1 METSIPPLKPELLQ
15 DLFLLKRDA
24 AVAKVAAVFE
34 GQLKE
39 LCLRTLFPKQVPG
52 FISACL
58 AQRGELEQGAGPRC
72 FFVGDRVTWEELCRP
87 DQTPNQILIAEP
99 KLDFE
104 SVRNELLPMA
114 REREHA
120 VIYSQANP
128 RPGRSDVVALTE
140 PKEYEVREVLKKHD
154 FADIHA
160 ERLAR
165 QSNGNIYLLMSLLA
179 GTSARPTWASD
190 KAGFQLRCLALLGG
204 WNDASAL
211 DRATVGEIV
220 GEPYEGWVQ
229 QIYPLTKQEEPPVL
243 LDGKKFK
250 PVARYET
257 WQQLAPFLTDA
268 DLNRFGSAVAKVL
281 KETAPELD
289 MPREERHLAGVREM
303 PAMHSTSLKE
313 GLAET
318 LALLGAKGRELPVS
332 ANLADGLVRET
343 VAGLLTDADWK
354 RWASLSSVA
363 PKLAEAA
370 PSEFLSALEKA
381 LVKLDQSPLKE
392 VFAARGDALFGR
404 NYHAG
409 LLWALEVLAWSSDHL
424 NRVATVLARLAHFP
438 LPENMG
444 NNPLATLR
452 GIFITW
458 LPQTLASVEA
468 RKAAVECVIME
479 DAEIGWKLLL
489 GILPESHQV
498 GHYNQ
503 KPHWRNNWFP
513 AEWTEGVTRAEMY
526 RQVKN
531 YAELAVQLAMDDIK
545 KLLEIIERWEHL
557 PKEVFQNVLKYLESD
572 AAKARPAEERF
583 ALWEKLT
590 NELDRHRKY
599 AKSDWAMPEEELQ
612 RLDQAAKAIK
622 PLDTAVVHQRLFNDY
637 DHHFFTS
644 DDYDAEA
651 KKVAQMR
658 TDAVGEILKANGPAY
673 FLEMAKAVKLPLELG
688 GALGRL
694 GRVELD
700 ELVLPG
706 LLETGKPLFELMAG
720 YVWARYYQATID
732 WVKSIDV
739 TSWTPMQVGIFF
751 ARLPFTSEV
760 WNLAEARLGND
771 RGEYWRRIGPNPYQ
785 AQGHLRNAAQKS
797 LDNGRP
803 ELAVACLNAM
813 HHLKEEIPVPL
824 AIAAVIQLVTNST
837 AIRRFDRHEL
847 LEVIKAIQESPDAK
861 EEDVYEI
868 ELQCLPLLDRFSGGR
883 PLFLERRL
891 ANDPGFFHE
900 VITVC
905 FRSEVDAEKGIEPDQ
920 DKKDRAKHVFGL
932 IYNWHTPPGTTR
944 VHKLDQTVFAEWF
957 AKVQR
962 LCEASG
968 HWAIAQQM
976 IGKALMYGPAGLVE
990 MLNLPVVAKTLDAPE
1005 HDHVRRGL
1013 RMEIFNSRGVHG
1025 FTRGKEELQFAQRY
1039 REHATKYDL
1048 AKYPRIAEMLRSL
1061 AEGYEREAERD
1072 VKTDPYAE

>member
-1 METSIPPLKPELLQ
+1 METPIPPLNPELLQ
-15 DLFLLKRDA
+15 DLFLLKREP
-24 AVAKVAAVFE
+24 AVAKVAAVFD

-39 LCLRTLFPKQVPG
+39 LCLRTLFPRQVPG

-58 AQRGELEQGAGPRC
+58 AKRGELEKGAGLRC

-87 DQTPNQILIAEP
+87 EQARNQILIAEP
-99 KLDFE
+99 KLDFDT
-104 SVRNELLPMA
+104 VRNDLLPLA

-128 RPGRSDVVALTE
+128 RPGRTDVVPLIE
-140 PKEYEVREVLKKHD
+140 PKEYEVRDVLKMHHIP
-154 FADIHA
+154 DIDA

-165 QSNGNIYLLMSLLA
+165 QSNGNIYLLTSLLTE
-179 GTSARPTWASD
+179 TSARPPWASD
-190 KAGFQLRCLALLGG
+190 KAGFQLRCLTVLGG
-204 WNDASAL
+204 WDDASAL
-211 DRATVGEIV
+211 DRTVVGEIV

-268 DLNRFGSAVAKVL
+268 DLIRFGAAAVKVL
-281 KETAPELD
+281 LETAPELEV
-289 MPREERHLAGVREM
+289 PKQERHLAGMREM
-303 PAMHSTSLKE
+303 PATYSQSLKE

-318 LALLGAKGRELPVS
+318 LALLGAKGRQLPVS
-332 ANLADGLVRET
+332 ANLAEGIARET
-343 VAGLLTDADWK
+343 VARLLKGADWK

-370 PSEFLSALEKA
+370 PAEFLDALDA
-381 LVKLDQSPLKE
+381 TLAKLDQSPLKE
-392 VFAARGDALFGR
+392 VFAARGDAPFGR

-424 NRVATVLARLAHFP
+424 NRVVTILTRLAQFP
-438 LPENMG
+438 LPANIG

-468 RKAAVECVIME
+468 RKAAVECVIEE
-479 DAEIGWKLLL
+479 DPKIGWKLLL
-489 GILPESHQV
+489 GVLPEGHQM
-498 GHYNQ
+498 GHNNQ
-503 KPHWRNNWFP
+503 KPHWRDNWFP
-513 AEWTEGVTRAEMY
+513 AEWSEGVTRAEMY

-531 YAELAVQLAMDDIK
+531 YAELAVKLAMDDLG
-545 KLLEIIERWEHL
+545 KLVELIERWEHL
-557 PKEVFQNVLKYLESD
+557 PKEVFQSVLTYLESD
-572 AAKARPAEERF
+572 AAKARPMAERF
-583 ALWEKLT
+583 SLWEKLA
-590 NELDRHRKY
+590 NEVGRHRKY
-599 AKSDWAMPEEELQ
+599 AGSDWAMPEEELQ
-612 RLDQAAKAIK
+612 RLDKAAEAIK
-622 PLDTAVVHQRLFNDY
+622 PSDPAVIHRRLFNDY
-637 DHHFFTS
+637 DHHFFTG
-644 DDYDAEA
+644 DDYNAEA

-658 TDAVGEILKANGPAY
+658 TDAVGEILQANGAGY
-673 FLEMAKAVKLPLELG
+673 FLEMAKSVKLPLELG

-694 GRVELD
+694 GKVEIGPLI
-700 ELVLPG
+700 LPG
-706 LLETGKPLFELMAG
+706 LLESEKPLFELMAG

-739 TSWTPMQVGIFF
+739 ASWSPAQVGIFF
-751 ARLPFTSEV
+751 ARLPFRPDV
-760 WNLAEARLGND
+760 WELAEARLGD
-771 RGEYWRRIGPNPYQ
+771 IRWEYWRRICPNPYQ
-785 AQGHLRNAAQKS
+785 AQGHLRDAAQKS

-803 ELAVACLNAM
+803 EIAVACLNAM
-813 HHLKEEIPVPL
+813 HHLNEKVPTTL
-824 AIAAVIQLVTNST
+824 AIAAVKQLVTSSD
-837 AIRRFDRHEL
+837 AIQRFNQHEL
-847 LEVIKAIQESPDAK
+847 LEVIKAIQEAPDAK
-861 EEDVYEI
+861 EDDVYEI

-883 PLFLERRL
+883 PVFLERRL
-891 ANDPGFFHE
+891 ANVPAFFHE

-905 FRSEVDAEKGIEPDQ
+905 FRSEQDAEKGVEPNPDV
-920 DKKDRAKHVFGL
+920 KARAQHVFGL

-944 VHKLDQTVFAEWF
+944 ENKLDEAVFANWF
-957 AKVQR
+957 AEVQAM
-962 LCEASG
+962 CEASG
-968 HWAIAQQM
+968 HWSIAQQM
-976 IGKALMYGPAGLVE
+976 IGKALMYGPAGLVDII
-990 MLNLPVVAKTLDAPE
+990 NLPLVAKTLDAPG

-1025 FTRGKEELQFAQRY
+1025 FTRGKEELEIAQRH

-1048 AKYPRIAEMLRSL
+1048 AKYPRIAETLRSL

-1072 VKTDPYAE
+1072 TKTDPYAD